1 MGEAM
6 RIEYDQKSD
15 TLYINFNDKKVK
27 KTQSVNNLVLVD
39 LDEEG
44 HPVHIEILSASH
56 YGDVSE
62 LTYKILSEARANEA
76 K

>member
-1 MGEAM
+1 VK
-6 RIEYDQKSD
+6 IEYDQKTD
-15 TLYINFNDKKVK
+15 TLYINFNSNKVK

-39 LDEEG
+39 LDEQG
-44 HPVHIEILSASH
+44 QLVHIEILSASH

-62 LTYKILSEARANEA
+62 LTYKLLSEAVASEA